1 VNLLSENRFE
11 IQPYDYIEYFMSEA
25 ALLVTMDINNNP
37 NVMALLYR
45 MIGEMWG
52 LPIITIGVAPSR
64 YSFELLTKNV
74 NEFSVN
80 IPSNRIIRAIE
91 IAGDYSGRDIDK
103 FKKAGLDIIPGK
115 QIKVPTIKD
124 CILSYECKVRH
135 IDKSGDLSGHYL
147 FFGELLA
154 AYASN
159 DIMKK

>member
-1 VNLLSENRFE
+1 MSEKRYE

-25 ALLVTMDINNNP
+25 ALLVTIDKNNKP
-37 NVMALLYR
+37 NVMALLYK

-64 YSFELLTKNV
+64 YSFELLTKSV
-74 NEFSVN
+74 DEFTVN

-115 QIKVPTIKD
+115 RIKVPTIKD
-124 CILSYECKVRH
+124 CLLSYECKILH
-135 IDKSGDLSGHYL
+135 TCSSSELSSHYL
-147 FFGELLA
+147 FFGEILA
-154 AYASN
+154 TYASN

>member
-1 VNLLSENRFE
+1 MSEKRQE

-25 ALLVTMDINNNP
+25 ALLVTIDKNNKP
-37 NVMALLYR
+37 NVMALLYK

-64 YSFELLTKNV
+64 YSFELLTKNID
-74 NEFSVN
+74 EFTVN

-91 IAGDYSGRDIDK
+91 IAGDYSGRDVDK
-103 FKKAGLDIIPGK
+103 FNKAGLDIIPGK
-115 QIKVPTIKD
+115 RIKVPTIKD

-135 IDKSGDLSGHYL
+135 IDNSGNLSDHYL
-147 FFGELLA
+147 FFGEILA

-159 DIMKK
+159 DILKK